1 MNLKKQ
7 KLAKAGEYET
17 MIKAVRT
24 TLISIAALSV
34 FGLGVANADIKQGDK
49 LYAEGNYK
57 DALQQY
63 VDAGGEG
70 DVEATFRAAQMFEKG
85 EGTGE
90 PRYEKAVAWY
100 QVAARAGHLGAL
112 HQLSDM
118 FAEGRGVDADKVQA
132 WTLLNIAANRGD
144 AEAAKKRDAL
154 AADLRP
160 GQLAA
165 GERRTQ
171 KLAPK
176 YQGS

>member
-1 MNLKKQ
+1 MSHGREKHGVLIMRHHHRQRVHRNLALRKPPCPIDGLHPDSLNLGNRDILCPATIAPEDELAIEGEIFRHRRPARKQ
-7 KLAKAGEYET
+7 
-17 MIKAVRT
+17 
-24 TLISIAALSV
+24 
-34 FGLGVANADIKQGDK
+34 
-49 LYAEGNYK
+49 
-57 DALQQY
+57 
-63 VDAGGEG
+63 
-70 DVEATFRAAQMFEKG
+70 G

-100 QVAARAGHLGAL
+100 QVAARGGHVGAL
-112 HQLSDM
+112 RQLAGM
-118 FAEGRGVDADKVQA
+118 FADGRGVDEDKVQA
-132 WTLLNIAANRGD
+132 WTLLNIAAERGD
-144 AEAAKKRDAL
+144 KEAVAKRDAL

>member
-1 MNLKKQ
+1 MMTATKTMMISL
-7 KLAKAGEYET
+7 LA
-17 MIKAVRT
+17 
-24 TLISIAALSV
+24 LAA
-34 FGLGVANADIKQGDK
+34 FGIGTANAGTKEGEK
-49 LYAEGNYK
+49 LYAGGDHK
-57 DALQQY
+57 GALQQY

-70 DVEATFRAAQMFEKG
+70 DIEATFRAAQMFEKG

-100 QVAARAGHLGAL
+100 QVAARGGHVGAL
-112 HQLSDM
+112 RQLAGM
-118 FAEGRGVDADKVQA
+118 FADGRGVDADKVQA
-132 WTLLNIAANRGD
+132 WTLLNIAAERGD
-144 AEAAKKRDAL
+144 AKAVEMRDAL
-154 AADLRP
+154 GADLRP